1 MIRCGG
7 NVWNTG
13 SEAVAEPEKHE
24 TQEEGGDQYTRLRNE
39 WSQEAEELF
48 SDISQQLCL
57 ANYGD
62 SQPAKVCN
70 AFYLLAVLYWS
81 SLRVRLYIAEK
92 NEQTALEGLCF
103 LFTTTVSKL

>member
-1 MIRCGG
+1 M
-7 NVWNTG
+7 WNTG
-13 SEAVAEPEKHE
+13 SNAAAEPEKHE

-70 AFYLLAVLYWS
+70 AFYLLYCTGPHYVYYCVHCGE
-81 SLRVRLYIAEK
+81 VRA
-92 NEQTALEGLCF
+92 NSVRRA